1 MIKLSPTIASN
12 MRDFGTAPLAMDAM
26 VVEKKV
32 MAQVGNKGEEVV
44 KPNKR
49 SSRKFCKANMA
60 LQRKG
65 NKLTL
70 I

>member
-1 MIKLSPTIASN
+1 MASS
-12 MRDFGTAPLAMDAM
+12 MMDFGTTPPAIEAMAA
-26 VVEKKV
+26 EKKV

-49 SSRKFCKANMA
+49 SSRKFCKSNMA
-60 LQRKG
+60 WQRKG